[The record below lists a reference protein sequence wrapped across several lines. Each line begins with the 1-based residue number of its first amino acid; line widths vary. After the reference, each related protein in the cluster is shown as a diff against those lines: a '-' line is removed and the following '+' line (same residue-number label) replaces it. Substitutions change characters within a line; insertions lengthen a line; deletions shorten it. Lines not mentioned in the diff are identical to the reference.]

1 MNMKSNGWLLGA
13 ACSVLLVVPSCAQ
26 VRDFYK
32 ETFTSK
38 ATYQDGSHTE
48 AEKHGKTAPKETEPC
63 GDQDPCN
70 ATDSNPFSLKWS
82 W

>member
-1 MNMKSNGWLLGA
+1 MNMKINGWLLGA
-13 ACSVLLVVPSCAQ
+13 ACSVLLVVASCAQ

-32 ETFTSK
+32 ENFTSK

-48 AEKHGKTAPKETEPC
+48 AEKHRKAAPKEAEYM
-63 GDQDPCN
+63 DNQDPRT
-70 ATDSNPFSLKWS
+70 ATNSGPFILKWS

>member
-1 MNMKSNGWLLGA
+1 MNMKINGWLLGA

-32 ETFTSK
+32 ENFTSK
-38 ATYQDGSHTE
+38 ATYKDGSHTE
-48 AEKHGKTAPKETEPC
+48 AEKHGKTDPKETEPLD
-63 GDQDPCN
+63 DQDPHT
-70 ATDSNPFSLKWS
+70 AIDSSPFSLKWS

>member
-1 MNMKSNGWLLGA
+1 MNMKINGWLLGA

-32 ETFTSK
+32 GNFTSK

-48 AEKHGKTAPKETEPC
+48 AEKHGKTAPKETEPLY
-63 GDQDPCN
+63 DQDPRT
-70 ATDSNPFSLKWS
+70 ASDSSPFSLKWK